1 MKTIKNKC
9 GLNSKGSEAVVSVTE
24 VSVTSDVA
32 VCPATPLKT
41 VCSVVSALPTLHPVK
56 RNAAAST
63 RHKTLLFFIVIPLPC
78 DYTEGELN

>member
-1 MKTIKNKC
+1 
-9 GLNSKGSEAVVSVTE
+9 LNSKGSEAVVSVTE

-41 VCSVVSALPTLHPVK
+41 VCSVVSALPLLHPETK
-56 RNAAAST
+56 KAKAST
-63 RHKTLLFFIVIPLPC
+63 RLKTFSLFIAIPLPC